1 MKSKKIPNT
10 LFIEELP
17 LVELEEELQSIK
29 ERYLQYDSYFIAS
42 GCIERGRE
50 KFDALWQNYKPYADT
65 QFLKAIKHNF
75 HQRSW
80 EMYLCNVFLNKQLKI
95 QSKNEGPDLIVN
107 DNIYIECVAP
117 TKGDVKSKDSVPEI
131 QSFGEMPTDE
141 IILRITQSLKYKALE
156 QYDKWKSK
164 QWFNPK
170 SPFII
175 AINISDL
182 GYPDTINL
190 NSINPSIIVKIL
202 FSIGTPQIN
211 FNKSTNESKVTYSN
225 IEKIFKSNQETVNLG
240 LFTDKFQEEYKV
252 ISGVIFS
259 NTDVL
264 NHPENL
270 GDDCIFVNNPLAEN
284 SVPEWFMNL
293 FKYLVNKGQEVYLK
307 ENF

>member
-1 MKSKKIPNT
+1 MKFKNIPNT
-10 LFIEELP
+10 LFTVELP
-17 LVELEEELQSIK
+17 FIESEDELQNIK
-29 ERYLQYDSYFIAS
+29 EIYPQYDSYFIAS
-42 GCIERGRE
+42 GCIERRRE

-95 QSKNEGPDLIVN
+95 QSKDEGPDLIVN

-117 TKGDVKSKDSVPEI
+117 IKGDVKSKDSVPEI

-164 QWFNPK
+164 QWFDPK

-175 AINISDL
+175 AINIGDF
-182 GYPDTINL
+182 GYFIDITIL
-190 NSINPSIIVKIL
+190 EKIL
-202 FSIGTPQIN
+202 FSIGPPQIN